1 MEYSGNFIHFVN
13 LNQLPTEQ
21 INNKSQGLI
30 ISIQKEN
37 NNIKCFF
44 YLTIFKKL
52 LDCCWHS

>member
-21 INNKSQGLI
+21 INNKSQGLF

-37 NNIKCFF
+37 NNIK
-44 YLTIFKKL
+44 
-52 LDCCWHS
+52 